1 MCYLNKVWINQHGR
15 SHLNQWYMDNLWLNW
30 PSFFYSNFWFMPDQY
45 IKYWFLKLLGRK
57 PLWYWDAE
65 EWDEYVPGLGVYMSD
80 GVYCSLSSWVS
91 MRGFTPMWEDK
102 YVPGFGMRTDDN
114 EF

>member
-1 MCYLNKVWINQHGR
+1 MRYLN
-15 SHLNQWYMDNLWLNW
+15 YD
-30 PSFFYSNFWFMPDQY
+30 PPFWAMPDQY
-45 IKYWFLKLLGRK
+45 IKYWILQLLGKK
-57 PLWYWDAE
+57 PIWKWVAE

-114 EF
+114 EFR